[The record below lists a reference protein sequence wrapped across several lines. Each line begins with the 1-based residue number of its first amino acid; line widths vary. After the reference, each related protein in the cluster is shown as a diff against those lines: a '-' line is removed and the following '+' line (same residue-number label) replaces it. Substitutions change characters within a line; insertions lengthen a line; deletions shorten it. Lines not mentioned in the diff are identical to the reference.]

1 MKKKIILM
9 SLCALVLACTTVFG
23 TLAYLNATADP
34 QTNTFTVGDL
44 AIDLTEEDWDAEAEH
59 VIYPGA
65 TFDKTPE
72 VTVTS
77 SATENAWV
85 MVGVTVTNADKW
97 AEVLG
102 EGYDLS
108 TIFVGHDEAV
118 WSLVKETADTYYY
131 MTDAVVAEGSGVK
144 IFTDFAIPTTLN
156 EDDLAAL
163 GETFDIVIHAYAV
176 QGDLSADLAKTQLLG
191 MLPQA

>member
-1 MKKKIILM
+1 M
-9 SLCALVLACTTVFG
+9 
-23 TLAYLNATADP
+23 
-34 QTNTFTVGDL
+34 
-44 AIDLTEEDWDAEAEH
+44 
-59 VIYPGA
+59 IYPGA

-118 WSLVKETADTYYY
+118 WSLVKKTADTYYY